1 MFPWG
6 RAAQQGQL
14 LVLKP
19 HLGTSSE
26 LGKRQ
31 EGFNL
36 QRFGDYIINV
46 ANNELCSCGVCS
58 GREPGGSF

>member
-19 HLGTSSE
+19 HLGASSE
-26 LGKRQ
+26 MGKRQ
-31 EGFNL
+31 EALNL
-36 QRFGDYIINV
+36 QCLGGYIINV
-46 ANNELCSCGVCS
+46 ANNELCSCAVCL
-58 GREPGGSF
+58 GREPAGTF